1 MKQAKY
7 SVVVVHGI
15 GGGTGSAREHF
26 SDNLNNLVAKECEG
40 VDSKWFEATWEGVND
55 SLDEVI
61 TGTINE
67 LLNVYIEEADQK
79 AKEEKEKQGQDK
91 IAENARWYRKLWHWI
106 KSCVGEAMSDAPAVG
121 LRKVKKLLPSV
132 IDALIDLP
140 LYLDEEKGA
149 TIRRVVKEKIE
160 VAIDNAAGAGVVLV
174 GHSLGSVVAFDVVK
188 EYIRA
193 GESKKIK
200 ALVTMGSPL
209 EWIANIR
216 RALGIETSFDG
227 IANIEWFNFYD
238 DQDPVP
244 LRRKLDE
251 GMFVGVNNRKC
262 SSGKILIDAHCAYWK
277 EKCCAEKIAALMV

>member
-15 GGGTGSAREHF
+15 GSGTGTAREHF
-26 SDNLNNLVAKECEG
+26 SDDLKNQVAKECEG

-67 LLNVYIEEADQK
+67 LLDVYIEEADRK
-79 AKEEKEKQGQDK
+79 AKGEKGKQRQKK
-91 IAENARWYRKLWHWI
+91 IEANARWHIKLWHWI
-106 KSCVGEAMSDAPAVG
+106 KSLIGKAMSDVPAAG

-132 IDALIDLP
+132 LDALIDLP
-140 LYLDEEKGA
+140 LYLEKEKGA
-149 TIRRVVKEKIE
+149 MIRHVVKEKIE
-160 VAIDNAAGAGVVLV
+160 EAINNASGEGVVIV

-188 EYIRA
+188 EYIKS
-193 GESKKIK
+193 GEAKKIK

-209 EWIANIR
+209 EWVANIR
-216 RALGIETSFDG
+216 RALGIETGSDG
-227 IANIEWFNFYD
+227 VVNIEWLNFYD
-238 DQDPVP
+238 EQDPVS
-244 LRRKLDE
+244 LRRKLNE
-251 GMFVGVNNRKC
+251 GMFIGVKNIKC

-277 EKCCAEKIAALMV
+277 EKCCAEEIAALMM